1 MLTTW
6 GLEDSSPGAGLIQ
19 VKFLGKKWKITI
31 CHSVYIL
38 CISNNF
44 LFLNFI
50 TVPKTGDYV
59 WFVEETGVGDFVEVF
74 QRVRKVK

>member
-1 MLTTW
+1 M
-6 GLEDSSPGAGLIQ
+6 
-19 VKFLGKKWKITI
+19 
-31 CHSVYIL
+31 YIP
-38 CISNNF
+38 CIGNNF

-59 WFVEETGVGDFVEVF
+59 WFFEETGDGDFVEVF